1 MARLV
6 EAMDWSATPL
16 GDRAQWAASLRTAA
30 SICLASPFAS
40 CLAWGSA
47 RTQICNDRYRTFCA
61 APQRPL
67 GADFA
72 AGWPDAWPAM
82 RPAFQQAFAGKTA
95 SLERQPVRLRQD
107 SAVRDAVLD
116 FSFVPVPDESGA
128 VGGVL
133 VSVFEPADGVELARV
148 CKDLDTLNY
157 VVSHD
162 IRSPLR
168 TIEEMARIIL
178 QDHAAHLPADTRVFL
193 NHFAEG
199 TAKLGERVAALA
211 QFGQTSR
218 QPLARRKVD
227 VGALVGDIIEELRK
241 QTQPR
246 QVTVV
251 VHDLPEVDADPEL
264 IRQVFTH
271 TLSNAFKF
279 TRHSERPRIEIGGRR
294 LERQNDY
301 FVTDNG
307 AGFDMKYAGNLFELF
322 ARMHGEAQFEGL
334 GIGLAL
340 TRRIIE
346 RHGGT
351 IRANATRDHGATFS
365 FSLPVSAGSK
375 SDP

>member
-1 MARLV
+1 
-6 EAMDWSATPL
+6 
-16 GDRAQWAASLRTAA
+16 
-30 SICLASPFAS
+30 
-40 CLAWGSA
+40 
-47 RTQICNDRYRTFCA
+47 
-61 APQRPL
+61 
-67 GADFA
+67 
-72 AGWPDAWPAM
+72 
-82 RPAFQQAFAGKTA
+82 
-95 SLERQPVRLRQD
+95 
-107 SAVRDAVLD
+107 
-116 FSFVPVPDESGA
+116 VPDENGG
-128 VGGVL
+128 VGGIL
-133 VSVFEPADGVELARV
+133 VSVFEPGKGIELARV
-148 CKDLDTLNY
+148 RKDLDSLNY

-334 GIGLAL
+334 GTGLAL